1 MDGIPASLETMF
13 DEHIPIIPIL
23 FGFTVPFLMY
33 RLLCLLKQV
42 YLVTIIFDLIC
53 LLSIS

>member
-13 DEHIPIIPIL
+13 DEHIPIIPVL